1 MKGSMWNSLSG
12 PWQTTL
18 DLAWDAYCKDCI
30 PIGAVVTD
38 ENGIIL
44 SQGRNRVNDITGATG
59 HTNYH
64 FLANAELNALITL
77 DYQTIDPHTCVIYTT
92 TEPCPLCMGAIY
104 MSGLRSIHYASR
116 DPFAGST
123 NMLGKTPYLS
133 LKPVKSYGPFDA
145 ILEVVLM
152 ALYVEFAKNDLQNKP
167 SRRIAQVLERMGQ
180 VVPECVQLGN
190 VLHRSGELRRMQR
203 QGFTAAEV
211 INTLATYVKS
221 KRYA

>member
-1 MKGSMWNSLSG
+1 M
-12 PWQTTL
+12 
-18 DLAWDAYCKDCI
+18 DC
-30 PIGAVVTD
+30 
-38 ENGIIL
+38 
-44 SQGRNRVNDITGATG
+44 
-59 HTNYH
+59 
-64 FLANAELNALITL
+64 
-77 DYQTIDPHTCVIYTT
+77 
-92 TEPCPLCMGAIY
+92 
-104 MSGLRSIHYASR
+104 
-116 DPFAGST
+116 
-123 NMLGKTPYLS
+123 
-133 LKPVKSYGPFDA
+133 PFDA

-190 VLHRSGELRRMQR
+190 VLHRSCELRRMQR